1 MKSQSSVGKRIIW
14 ALFMII
20 LGTFLTFFMS
30 MFLQNTFPDMNV
42 IYRVSIPALVF
53 VALGVL
59 SYGIQY
65 VSTEYLDGIALPKG
79 VKRAIPIGIIL
90 LGLFVQQMYY
100 IQFAEASAK
109 TDIFTQFLFSGKIYE
124 TDGLNLCAIYQ
135 KGLDVI
141 SIIFGNTVFAVGFY
155 NRVYLLISAVLLYFA
170 IKNMGGKIFAPNL
183 VLVLFMFGIPTL
195 ELTVKPDAGVVY
207 LLMVSVFL
215 LSVSVVYYFRTC
227 TTNFIAQ
234 IISVFIMGSLF
245 AVLFIAEQNSI
256 AFIIP
261 AIWVSFSGY
270 DVQDRRWYYILAIEG
285 MLLLMIT
292 CAVVFIMKP
301 EIVMGFEFE
310 LPSLGAIDSRVIT
323 LLVLNLLGFL
333 GVYGMCNHK
342 LLYIAPALMSMY
354 FVFVKAESVNNIGS
368 DLSQFLCFVLYA
380 VMGVA
385 MLDDSNVADEIE
397 YLDEDEV
404 IMTPAAPV
412 PAAVPVVQ
420 SQSQPKKQSD
430 ETTAEIDAI
439 KEMNKKLNQVEAGF
453 VPLSFKQPKRQ
464 EKKVVDFAFE
474 PTLAQMK
481 YDIIVDDDDD
491 FDI

>member
-20 LGTFLTFFMS
+20 LGTFFTFFIS

-141 SIIFGNTVFAVGFY
+141 SVIFGNTVFAVGFY

-227 TTNFIAQ
+227 TTNFIVQ

-270 DVQDRRWYYILAIEG
+270 YVQDRRWYYILAIEG

-342 LLYIAPALMSMY
+342 LIYIAPALMSMY

-397 YLDEDEV
+397 YLDEDEEV
-404 IMTPAAPV
+404 VEPIKTQPPADAT
-412 PAAVPVVQ
+412 
-420 SQSQPKKQSD
+420 S
-430 ETTAEIDAI
+430 EIDAI